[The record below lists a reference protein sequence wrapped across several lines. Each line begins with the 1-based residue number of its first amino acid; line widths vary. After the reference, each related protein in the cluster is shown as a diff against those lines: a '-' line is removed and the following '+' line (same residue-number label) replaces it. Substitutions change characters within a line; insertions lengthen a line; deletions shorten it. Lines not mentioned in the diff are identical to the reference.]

1 MRWMLRKDLLI
12 LARSRVMV
20 AILVLYPVA
29 VALLIGLAISRAPSK
44 PKVAIANLAPPGATV
59 ELGGTHL
66 NVGHYY
72 SQLFSQVQ
80 PIPVATRAQAVAAVQ
95 SGRALAGVVI
105 PANIASQLSSVTSQG
120 HVEVIYNGDALE
132 QSFVHST
139 IEAALSQANLEL
151 SNQIRS
157 LAAKVIGA
165 LVRGGSLGVPGAPQN
180 LPGLSA
186 IPGILHRVIAHQ
198 PHGANREQLER
209 LATFTEFAAQNL
221 GISRDVLS
229 TVSQPIQVQSTL
241 LHGRRTPLDTY
252 AVVVAVSISLMF
264 VCVLLAAGGIAL
276 EREEHTLARLVRGST
291 ASTPPTP
298 PTTSVPPAPSATS
311 SPPAPSATS
320 SPPAPSATSSPPA
333 PSAPSATSSPPAPS
347 ATSSPPAPSA
357 PSATSSPPAP
367 SAPLATPLSPSTDP
381 SVRGTRSLVSREG
394 LIAEKLLLAACCSAV
409 VAFAML
415 AGIGAFVGLDW
426 GRVGLWIVALA
437 VAALAFAALGVAIGA
452 LTREVRAASLLAFL
466 LSLPLAFLALV
477 PAGAVASGVYDVIRA
492 ISLVFPFKAALQ
504 ALDAAVNDS
513 SPGLWSSLVHLL
525 VLTVLFGVLARV
537 GLRRAD

>member
-1 MRWMLRKDLLI
+1 MRWMLHKDLLI

-20 AILVLYPVA
+20 GVLVLYPIA

-44 PKVAIANLAPPGATV
+44 PKVAIVNLSPPSATV
-59 ELGGTHL
+59 ELGDTRL

-72 SQLFSQVQ
+72 SELFSQVQ
-80 PIPVATRAQAVAAVQ
+80 PVPTATRAQAVQAVKSGSVLAA
-95 SGRALAGVVI
+95 VVI
-105 PANIASQLSSVTSQG
+105 PANIASRLSSVTSQG
-120 HVEVIYNGDALE
+120 RVEVIYNGEALE

-151 SNQIRS
+151 SNQIRT

-165 LVRGGSLGVPGAPQN
+165 LVQGGSLGVPGAPQN

-198 PHGANREQLER
+198 PHGADRAQLQR
-209 LATFTEFAAQNL
+209 LAAFSEFAAQNL
-221 GISRDVLS
+221 GVSQEVLS

-241 LHGRRTPLDTY
+241 LRGRRTPLNAY

-276 EREEHTLARLVRGST
+276 EREEHTLARLVRG
-291 ASTPPTP
+291 
-298 PTTSVPPAPSATS
+298 
-311 SPPAPSATS
+311 
-320 SPPAPSATSSPPA
+320 
-333 PSAPSATSSPPAPS
+333 
-347 ATSSPPAPSA
+347 
-357 PSATSSPPAP
+357 
-367 SAPLATPLSPSTDP
+367 
-381 SVRGTRSLVSREG
+381 LVSREQ
-394 LIAEKLLLAACCSAV
+394 LIAEKLLLAAGCAAV

-426 GRVGLWIVALA
+426 GRVGQWLVALA

-452 LTREVRAASLLAFL
+452 LAREVRAASLLAFL

-477 PAGAVASGVYDVIRA
+477 PAGAVAGGVYDAIRA
-492 ISLVFPFKAALQ
+492 ISLVFPYKAALQ
-504 ALDAAVNDS
+504 ALDAAVNRS
-513 SPGLWSSLVHLL
+513 SPGLGVSLAHLL
-525 VLTVLFGVLARV
+525 ALTALFAVLARL
-537 GLRRAD
+537 GLSRAE

>member
-20 AILVLYPVA
+20 GVLVLYPIA

-44 PKVAIANLAPPGATV
+44 PKVAIVNLSPRSATV
-59 ELGGTHL
+59 ELGGTRL

-80 PIPVATRAQAVAAVQ
+80 PVPVATRAQAVSAVQ
-95 SGRALAGVVI
+95 SGRVLAAVVI
-105 PANIASQLSSVTSQG
+105 PANIASRLSSVTSQG

-132 QSFVHST
+132 QSFAHST
-139 IEAALSQANLEL
+139 IEAAIAQANLEL
-151 SNQIRS
+151 SDQIRRV
-157 LAAKVIGA
+157 AARVIGA

-186 IPGILHRVIAHQ
+186 IPGILHRVIVRE
-198 PHGANREQLER
+198 PHGADRAQLEH
-209 LATFTEFAAQNL
+209 LAAFSEFAAQNL
-221 GISRDVLS
+221 GVSQDVLS

-276 EREEHTLARLVRGST
+276 EREEHTLARLARG
-291 ASTPPTP
+291 
-298 PTTSVPPAPSATS
+298 
-311 SPPAPSATS
+311 
-320 SPPAPSATSSPPA
+320 
-333 PSAPSATSSPPAPS
+333 
-347 ATSSPPAPSA
+347 
-357 PSATSSPPAP
+357 
-367 SAPLATPLSPSTDP
+367 
-381 SVRGTRSLVSREG
+381 LVSREQ
-394 LIAEKLLLAACCSAV
+394 LIAEKLLLAAGCAAA

-426 GRVGLWIVALA
+426 GRVGQWVAALA
-437 VAALAFAALGVAIGA
+437 VAALAFGALGVAIGA
-452 LTREVRAASLLAFL
+452 LAREVRAASLLAFL

-477 PAGAVASGVYDVIRA
+477 PAGAVAGGVYDAIRA
-492 ISLVFPFKAALQ
+492 LSLVFPYKAALQ
-504 ALDAAVNDS
+504 ALDAAVNRS
-513 SPGLWSSLVHLL
+513 SPGLAVSLAHLL
-525 VLTVLFGVLARV
+525 ALTVLFAVLARL
-537 GLRRAD
+537 GLGRAE